1 MSTTATARQTHST
14 VTRYTLLTRFFLTLF
29 FFFFEL
35 TGWKRGR
42 VDWEKNVGITFYL
55 RGEPGIELMA
65 DSTIDDFVFLF
76 KDFWKNG
83 RSFFFGSIVDPKA

>member
-1 MSTTATARQTHST
+1 MET
-14 VTRYTLLTRFFLTLF
+14 
-29 FFFFEL
+29 
-35 TGWKRGR
+35 WKGGL
-42 VDWEKNVGITFYL
+42 EKNVGITFYL

>member
-1 MSTTATARQTHST
+1 M
-14 VTRYTLLTRFFLTLF
+14 
-29 FFFFEL
+29 
-35 TGWKRGR
+35 
-42 VDWEKNVGITFYL
+42 DWEKNVEITFYL

>member
-1 MSTTATARQTHST
+1 M
-14 VTRYTLLTRFFLTLF
+14 
-29 FFFFEL
+29 

-83 RSFFFGSIVDPKA
+83 RSFFLDQLSIRKRENFIRLFIS